1 MTSTSTLEAVRTDPR
16 RYAPQAAGGILA
28 GGILLGSKSGL
39 RKPASLA
46 HARLGTGYADT
57 PEGSYAAP
65 WFGCH
70 WVLVLP
76 YLMTDAVDTHWP
88 SRSI

>member
-1 MTSTSTLEAVRTDPR
+1 MTSLLTFEAVRTVPR
-16 RYAPQAAGGILA
+16 RYALQAAGGILS
-28 GGILLGSKSGL
+28 GSKSGL

-46 HARLGTGYADT
+46 HARLGTGYANT

-70 WVLVLP
+70 WVLVLAI
-76 YLMTDAVDTHWP
+76 LDGG
-88 SRSI
+88 RC